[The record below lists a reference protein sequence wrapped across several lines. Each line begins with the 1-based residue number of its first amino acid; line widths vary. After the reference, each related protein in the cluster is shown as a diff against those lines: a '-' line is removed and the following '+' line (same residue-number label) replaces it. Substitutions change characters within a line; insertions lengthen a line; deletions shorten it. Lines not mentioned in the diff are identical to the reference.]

1 MEMKILE
8 KQILRMI
15 LALVSF
21 GLLLF
26 IGGMR
31 GESAW
36 AQGLVQERM
45 KDRFSRLAEKRFPG
59 LAERNP
65 FLLPPGVSLLAKGG
79 AHEKTAKSEMKSL
92 IMLQPAPLRV
102 KAILI
107 SDTIRL
113 AAIDKYIVGVG
124 DTIKDEK
131 VLEIEPDR
139 VILGKGENKRTLLL
153 SQSRIPLRVQEK

>member
-1 MEMKILE
+1 MEMKFLE
-8 KQILRMI
+8 KQTLRI
-15 LALVSF
+15 ISALVSF

-26 IGGMR
+26 IGVMG

-36 AQGLVQERM
+36 AQGLGKERM
-45 KDRFSRLAEKRFPG
+45 KDQFDR

-65 FLLPPGVSLLAKGG
+65 FLLPPGVSLLAKGE
-79 AHEKTAKSEMKSL
+79 AHGRTDKSESAAKSEMKPL
-92 IMLQPAPLRV
+92 IMSQPAPLRV

-107 SDTIRL
+107 GDTIRL

-124 DTIKDEK
+124 DAIKDEK

-139 VILGKGENKRTLLL
+139 VILGKGDDKRTLLL

>member
-1 MEMKILE
+1 MKILV
-8 KQILRMI
+8 KQTLRMI
-15 LALVSF
+15 SALVSF

-26 IGGMR
+26 IGGMD
-31 GESAW
+31 GESVW
-36 AQGLVQERM
+36 AQGLGKERM
-45 KDRFSRLAEKRFPG
+45 KDQFNRLAEKKLAG

-79 AHEKTAKSEMKSL
+79 AHEKTAKSEMKTL
-92 IMLQPAPLRV
+92 IAPQPAPLRV

-124 DTIKDEK
+124 DAIKDEK
-131 VLEIEPDR
+131 VLEIETDR
-139 VILGKGENKRTLLL
+139 VILGKGNNKRALLL